1 MNKGNKLYEG
11 KAKIIYETNNKN
23 LVIQPVQY
31 IQANKIGFC
40 EGSIIKYATRWREKG
55 GIRDLEKIKHFC
67 DILIEGEKAEQ
78 EIIDNRT
85 RS

>member
-1 MNKGNKLYEG
+1 MSRANWQSLDRQVGGDY
-11 KAKIIYETNNKN
+11 YKN

-31 IQANKIGFC
+31 IQANKLGFC

-55 GIRDLEKIKHFC
+55 GITDLEKIKHFC
-67 DILIEGEKAEQ
+67 DILIEGEKAEP

>member
-1 MNKGNKLYEG
+1 MSKSNWQSLNIQVGGDY
-11 KAKIIYETNNKN
+11 YKN
-23 LVIQPVQY
+23 LVIHPVQY
-31 IQANKIGFC
+31 IQANKLGFC

-67 DILIEGEKAEQ
+67 DILIDGEKAEQ

>member
-1 MNKGNKLYEG
+1 MSKSNWQSLNIQVGGDY
-11 KAKIIYETNNKN
+11 YKN

-55 GIRDLEKIKHFC
+55 GITDLEKIKHFC
-67 DILIEGEKAEQ
+67 DILIDGEKAEQ